1 MRWSSITPIVRTSVW
16 AKPKLNH
23 RGTESAEEAGIANL
37 RLWYYY
43 TTMTTISLKLPDT
56 LESRLAV
63 EAKRRHT
70 SKSAII
76 REAVE
81 LALAKKKGFV
91 SCADLAG
98 DLIGSQ
104 PGPRDGSTNKEYL
117 KDMGLERRH
126 RTR

>member
-1 MRWSSITPIVRTSVW
+1 M
-16 AKPKLNH
+16 
-23 RGTESAEEAGIANL
+23 
-37 RLWYYY
+37 
-43 TTMTTISLKLPDT
+43 MTISLKLPDT
-56 LESRLAV
+56 LESRLRV
-63 EAKRRHT
+63 EAKRRRT

-81 LALAKKKGFV
+81 QALAKKKAFV

-104 PGPRDGSTNKEYL
+104 TGPPDLSTNKEYL
-117 KDMGLERRH
+117 KDLGLERRH